1 MADPRSNYNYII
13 DEDARLQEIC
23 VQEGLPKNYK
33 ITKELQEVIDVYK
46 KLTKTPSSEL
56 LQDTLIAIDKV
67 REFLR
72 TVDLTDVDDRGK
84 PIYTINSVTT
94 AIKQIPQLAKDITEA
109 YRIVTKEIQ
118 EQGRARGTTDK
129 TIFED
134 GITL

>member
-1 MADPRSNYNYII
+1 M
-13 DEDARLQEIC
+13 
-23 VQEGLPKNYK
+23 
-33 ITKELQEVIDVYK
+33 QEVIDVYK